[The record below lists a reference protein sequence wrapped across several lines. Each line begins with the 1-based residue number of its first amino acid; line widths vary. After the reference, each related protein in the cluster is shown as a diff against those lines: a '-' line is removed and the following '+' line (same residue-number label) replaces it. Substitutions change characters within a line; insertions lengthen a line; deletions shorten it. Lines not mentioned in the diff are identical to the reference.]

1 MVEFY
6 TTVRVTGRSAGKG
19 SAAWKLGSPLVSL
32 VPRSE
37 PARLQRSNS
46 LAPATRSAA
55 TRFAICWYA
64 SETMTCSVNGTVC
77 GVRDHAQ
84 RTHRIGTYA
93 FSMEPAGAER
103 LRGFRAPGADVTA
116 GSASSPAQGQPERSE
131 SAQVPATDRGD
142 QVIRLGHGWR
152 WAVSTAAVLVVAMVI
167 IAALA
172 FKLGSGSATSANR
185 ASATATPTS
194 AATATPLP
202 VTDLYRQVVPSVVL
216 ITTSKGSLG
225 SGVIVTDT
233 GTVLTANHV
242 VSGGGG
248 ISILFADGTK
258 TAATVAAANPKIDIA
273 ALVPKKLPEVVVP
286 AILGGGVAVGSDV
299 VAIGNPLGLRDS
311 TTTGVVSGLNRTTG
325 TKVGALSGLI
335 QFDAA
340 VNPGSS
346 GGPLLNTQGLVVGVV
361 VSIADPGEDE
371 AFAGIGFAVPIG
383 TALGGDS
390 GPGPGRGPRL

>member
-1 MVEFY
+1 
-6 TTVRVTGRSAGKG
+6 
-19 SAAWKLGSPLVSL
+19 
-32 VPRSE
+32 
-37 PARLQRSNS
+37 
-46 LAPATRSAA
+46 
-55 TRFAICWYA
+55 
-64 SETMTCSVNGTVC
+64 
-77 GVRDHAQ
+77 
-84 RTHRIGTYA
+84 
-93 FSMEPAGAER
+93 MEPAGAER
-103 LRGFRAPGADVTA
+103 LRGFRAPGADVAA

-142 QVIRLGHGWR
+142 QFTRLGHGWR
-152 WAVSTAAVLVVAMVI
+152 WAVSTAAVLVVAVVI

-185 ASATATPTS
+185 ASATATP
-194 AATATPLP
+194 AVTATPLP

-233 GTVLTANHV
+233 GTVLTAHHV
-242 VSGGGG
+242 VSGGGD

-258 TAATVAAANPKIDIA
+258 TSGTIAAAYPKIDIA
-273 ALVPKKLPEVVVP
+273 TLTPKKLPEVVVP
-286 AILGGGVAVGSDV
+286 ATLGGGVAVGSDV

-311 TTTGVVSGLNRTTG
+311 TTTGVVSGLNRTTEA
-325 TKVGALSGLI
+325 KVGALSGLI

-383 TALGGDS
+383 TALGGDL
-390 GPGPGRGPRL
+390 GPGQGRGPRL